1 MYNVPAMSLPEI
13 TDESKR
19 YNYFVGLHADMTNN
33 GSVVDFQGLKPRKL
47 DTLEAFDREIG
58 KIYEFAALSD
68 RTEFEERM
76 TDDEMLD
83 FIKCFNSGGD
93 LGNLPKRKG
102 ITLAEIRK
110 GFKSAYVSAVWTD
123 ESCDMFIVVHTSEGE
138 FELLF

>member
-1 MYNVPAMSLPEI
+1 MSIPEI

-58 KIYEFAALSD
+58 KIGAFAALSD
-68 RTEFEERM
+68 RTVFDERM
-76 TDDEMLD
+76 TDDEMVA
-83 FIKCFNSGGD
+83 FMERFNSGGD
-93 LGNLPKRKG
+93 LNNLPERKG

-123 ESCDMFIVVHTSEGE
+123 ESCDMFIAVSCETGD
-138 FELLF
+138 FELCF

>member
-1 MYNVPAMSLPEI
+1 MSYATV
-13 TDESKR
+13 TDEDKR
-19 YNYFVGLHADMTNN
+19 YGYFEGLHAEMTNN
-33 GSVVDFQGLKPRKL
+33 GGVVDFQGLKPRKL

-58 KIYEFAALSD
+58 KIYEFAALSYH
-68 RTEFEERM
+68 RTVFEERM

-93 LGNLPKRKG
+93 LGNLPERKG

-123 ESCDMFIVVHTSEGE
+123 DSCDMFIVVSCDAGD
-138 FELLF
+138 FELCF